1 MFKDIR
7 ENEQERTNTRRL
19 LEAKILNQYQ
29 FANSKNKITNT
40 DFLTHFEQ
48 ESAKKFL
55 QEKLIQNVVF
65 FGGNGEDSDRN
76 ILIFYPEK
84 FTKEIVEKNYEKIVS
99 AVQVSLPKEV
109 HYEHRIYLSGIMK
122 LGVRREKIGDILIRE
137 NGADIIILDEIA
149 DFLESHLGELT
160 RFKSARINRIK
171 IGDVEPQKREFEEL
185 VVIVSSMRLD
195 NFVAEFS
202 RTSRTKAVERINGQK
217 VFVNEQLETRFSKKI
232 KEGDVITVRG
242 KGKFKIE
249 KIANKTKSDRFL
261 VNVKKYS

>member
-1 MFKDIR
+1 
-7 ENEQERTNTRRL
+7 
-19 LEAKILNQYQ
+19 
-29 FANSKNKITNT
+29 
-40 DFLTHFEQ
+40 
-48 ESAKKFL
+48 
-55 QEKLIQNVVF
+55 
-65 FGGNGEDSDRN
+65 
-76 ILIFYPEK
+76 
-84 FTKEIVEKNYEKIVS
+84 
-99 AVQVSLPKEV
+99 
-109 HYEHRIYLSGIMK
+109 MK